1 MSYRDSSFLIP
12 KISAK
17 FQHHHPNEGAIWRWG
32 RLKSAIFNQYLTLFQ
47 KPCTACKIGMLIL
60 KNPYLQP
67 QIKGKTKVTKLRKF
81 NRIFHHY

>member
-1 MSYRDSSFLIP
+1 
-12 KISAK
+12 
-17 FQHHHPNEGAIWRWG
+17 
-32 RLKSAIFNQYLTLFQ
+32 
-47 KPCTACKIGMLIL
+47 MLIL